1 MVPAPRKRL
10 VGRMSPVTG
19 CCGLT
24 GGISQDRRTQPER
37 NSNVKLLQPIS
48 SSIAL
53 CRRAATSFES
63 AEVVVDIWHGTYCR
77 KRGKREKR
85 ERGNKKIGIKQ
96 KEKK

>member
-24 GGISQDRRTQPER
+24 GGISQDRRTQPKR
-37 NSNVKLLQPIS
+37 NINVKLLQPIS

-63 AEVVVDIWHGTYCR
+63 AEVVVDIWHGTYCG
-77 KRGKREKR
+77 KRGRE
-85 ERGNKKIGIKQ
+85 GTKKIGIKQ